1 MNLLYSLPNEL
12 IIYIFSFDPE
22 HRIKLDNVLKDVQ
35 IKYMNKILNTITNK
49 YSYFIDMRD
58 ETLLPLHLFINQ
70 LNILQNSDYILITK
84 LISRYK
90 TCPKEECKFYTIDY
104 DDNICELNKKSVIHY
119 RCNCMSSVL
128 SEYICKAYKVK
139 LQEIL

>member
-70 LNILQNSDYILITK
+70 LNI
-84 LISRYK
+84 
-90 TCPKEECKFYTIDY
+90 
-104 DDNICELNKKSVIHY
+104 
-119 RCNCMSSVL
+119 
-128 SEYICKAYKVK
+128 
-139 LQEIL
+139 